1 MPDQT
6 ARHPLGLPPGSIR
19 SILSIMITGLFATLL
34 LLPASQNVTV
44 PPFLYPLL
52 SLLLVYVV
60 AHGKTIATAGE
71 RPPLHLP
78 HGTVPFLV
86 TIGLIAAVSWKFV
99 NDRDTLLSRL
109 TPTTE
114 QLQQWPV
121 LLAALFGGF
130 FFGRVVRRG
139 PWNHTPMYQD
149 LLAWVSLLCMLGLGI
164 ETLAVVFIHPTLPEG
179 LDMHKLEAFLTA
191 AVALYF
197 GARS

>member
-1 MPDQT
+1 MTDQPT
-6 ARHPLGLPPGSIR
+6 RHPLGLPPGSVR
-19 SILSIMITGLFATLL
+19 SILAVMITGLFAILL
-34 LLPASQNVTV
+34 LQPASETV
-44 PPFLYPLL
+44 YMPAFLYPLL

-60 AHGKTIATAGE
+60 AHGKSIAPAGE

-86 TIGLIAAVSWKFV
+86 TIGLIAAVAWKYV
-99 NDRDTLLSRL
+99 NDHDTLLARL
-109 TPTTE
+109 QPTSA
-114 QLQQWPV
+114 QLQQWPE

-130 FFGRVVRRG
+130 LFGRILRRG

-149 LLAWVSLLCMLGLGI
+149 LLAWVSLICMLGLGI

-191 AVALYF
+191 AVSLYF